1 MSDEFEFNYSAPTN
15 EERREIENI
24 RQSYLPH
31 TKAEGKLERLR
42 KLDRRVKNIPTA
54 TSVSIGVMGLL
65 IFGLGLSMVLEW
77 SILLW
82 GIIVGVIGV
91 AVAVIAY
98 PIYWAISKHL
108 KNKHSKEILD
118 LSKELLKD
126 EK

>member
-24 RQSYLPH
+24 RQSYLPD

-91 AVAVIAY
+91 AVAVVAY